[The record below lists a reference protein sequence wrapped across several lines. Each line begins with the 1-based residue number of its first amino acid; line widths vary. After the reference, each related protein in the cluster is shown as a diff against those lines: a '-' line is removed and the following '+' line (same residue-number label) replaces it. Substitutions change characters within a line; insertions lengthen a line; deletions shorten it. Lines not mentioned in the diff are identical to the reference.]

1 MSRRAQTLVATL
13 IAVGALGPIPIAQ
26 ALGYHVV
33 AESQVPESRSQFAGV
48 HANIAQPRAI
58 AVRLWARRNGKN
70 LRGQVVARVTCGH
83 HWQRLTY
90 LRGATPFLKQVPFKR
105 GAGLCVVDA
114 SAMEVNQNSHAYLH
128 LVLLA
133 R

>member
-1 MSRRAQTLVATL
+1 MLGIL
-13 IAVGALGPIPIAQ
+13 IAIAISGPITAAE
-26 ALGYHVV
+26 ALPYHVV
-33 AESQVPESRSQFAGV
+33 AESLNPESQSHMALV
-48 HANIAQPRAI
+48 HANIAHPRAI

-70 LRGQVVARVTCGH
+70 LRGQVTARVTSGH
-83 HWQRLTY
+83 HWHRLTY
-90 LRGATPFLKQVPFKR
+90 LRGATPFVKQVPFMR

-114 SAMEVNQNSHAYLH
+114 SAMEANGNRSYLH